1 MTIPVFTLQRMLQ
14 TVTTAAAGLLIT
26 SVTMV
31 RYLLG
36 IIHILRAVVSGDGR
50 ILFMKNDLVYK

>member
-1 MTIPVFTLQRMLQ
+1 MTIPVFTVQRMLQ

-31 RYLLG
+31 RYLLVTRV
-36 IIHILRAVVSGDGR
+36 IHILRDQGGGAAK
-50 ILFMKNDLVYK
+50 ILLTYFLF

>member
-1 MTIPVFTLQRMLQ
+1 MTIPVFTVQRMLQ

-31 RYLLG
+31 RYLLVTRV
-36 IIHILRAVVSGDGR
+36 IHILRDQGGWAAK
-50 ILFMKNDLVYK
+50 ILLTYFLF